1 MAYSEAKVIAGG
13 LAHIPIIIGLFW
25 FIRSYFN
32 KRSLN
37 FEKKNTPVK
46 TKPIPKKVEKKAA
59 TPKRVEDKVVL
70 PKKSENKVITPKK
83 VDKKTN
89 SSSETEKEVVSS
101 KKVEESIS
109 EPKKVEITIDKSKSQ
124 SKSEEPL
131 SSDIKT
137 VPPKAIENTKIEQK
151 TLKQMKHADVPVNTY
166 RPKTPFIGTVKE
178 NYSLLKDGAIGRVNH
193 ITFDLSGG
201 DPALNYVEGQSV
213 GIMAAGEDSNGK
225 PHKLRLY
232 SIASTRHGDNFEGNT
247 VSLCVRQL
255 QYEKDGQ
262 TINGI
267 CSTYLCDIKPGDKVK
282 ITGPVGKEMLLPEE
296 EDANIVML
304 ATGTGIAPMRAYL
317 RRMFEPSEREKN
329 NWNFKGKAWLFMGA
343 PKSANLLYEE
353 DLQRYLQNFPDNFKY
368 TKAISREQQNIKGGR
383 MYIQDRVLESAN
395 ELFNM
400 IEDEKTHIYLC
411 GLKGMEPGIDE
422 AMTKAA
428 EEKGLNWSELRPQLR
443 KAGRWHVETY

>member
-1 MAYSEAKVIAGG
+1 MYSQAKVIAGG
-13 LAHIPIIIGLFW
+13 LAHIPVVIAVFY
-25 FIRSYFN
+25 FILTTFN
-32 KRSLN
+32 KRALK
-37 FEKKNTPVK
+37 FVEEAK
-46 TKPIPKKVEKKAA
+46 TKKPETKAVETKKVA
-59 TPKRVEDKVVL
+59 
-70 PKKSENKVITPKK
+70 
-83 VDKKTN
+83 
-89 SSSETEKEVVSS
+89 VS
-101 KKVEESIS
+101 
-109 EPKKVEITIDKSKSQ
+109 
-124 SKSEEPL
+124 
-131 SSDIKT
+131 
-137 VPPKAIENTKIEQK
+137 KIEAPK
-151 TLKQMKHADVPVNTY
+151 TEAPKTEAPKIVKKKHADVPVNIY
-166 RPKTPFIGTVKE
+166 RPKTPYEGTVIE
-178 NYSLLKDGAIGRVNH
+178 NYSLLKEGAIGRVNH
-193 ITFDLSGG
+193 ITFDLKDS
-201 DPALNYVEGQSV
+201 DPFLNYVEGQSI
-213 GIMAAGEDSNGK
+213 GIMPAGEDANGK

-232 SIASTRHGDNFEGNT
+232 SIASTRHGDDFNGNT

-255 QYEKDGQ
+255 QYEKDGE
-262 TINGI
+262 TINGV

-317 RRMFEPSEREKN
+317 RRMFEPTEKEKN
-329 NWNFKGKAWLFMGA
+329 KWNFKGKAWLFMGA

-353 DLQRYLQNFPDNFKY
+353 DLQRYLADNPDNFKY
-368 TKAISREQQNIKGGR
+368 TKAISREQQNTKGGR

-428 EEKGLNWSELRPQLR
+428 EEKGLNWSELRPQLK

>member
-1 MAYSEAKVIAGG
+1 MVYSQAKVIAGG
-13 LAHIPIIIGLFW
+13 LAHIPIVIGIFY
-25 FIRSYFN
+25 FIMTFFN
-32 KRSLN
+32 KRALE
-37 FEKKNTPVK
+37 FDEAKK
-46 TKPIPKKVEKKAA
+46 PKKVEKK
-59 TPKRVEDKVVL
+59 VEKTETNSQSSAPIKKEIKTTSEKLASDSDKT
-70 PKKSENKVITPKK
+70 KTSTTINKENISI
-83 VDKKTN
+83 DKKN
-89 SSSETEKEVVSS
+89 I
-101 KKVEESIS
+101 KK
-109 EPKKVEITIDKSKSQ
+109 
-124 SKSEEPL
+124 
-131 SSDIKT
+131 
-137 VPPKAIENTKIEQK
+137 
-151 TLKQMKHADVPVNTY
+151 KHADVPVNIY
-166 RPKTPFIGTVKE
+166 RPKTPYEGTVKE

-193 ITFDLSGG
+193 ITFDLKDS
-201 DPALNYVEGQSV
+201 DPFLKYVEGQSI
-213 GIMAAGEDSNGK
+213 GIMPAGEDSNGK

-232 SIASTRHGDNFEGNT
+232 SIASTRHGDDFEGNT

-255 QYEKDGQ
+255 QYEKDGE
-262 TINGI
+262 TINGV
-267 CSTYLCDIKPGDKVK
+267 CSTYLCDIKLGDKVK

-317 RRMFEPSEREKN
+317 RRMFEATEKEKN

-353 DLQRYLQNFPDNFKY
+353 DLQRYLTNYPDNFKY
-368 TKAISREQQNIKGGR
+368 TKAISREQLNAKGGR

-428 EEKGLNWSELRPQLR
+428 EEKGLNWAELRPQLK

>member
-1 MAYSEAKVIAGG
+1 MYSQAKVIAGG
-13 LAHIPIIIGLFW
+13 LAHIPVVIAVFY
-25 FIRSYFN
+25 FILTTFN
-32 KRSLN
+32 KRALK
-37 FEKKNTPVK
+37 FVEEVK
-46 TKPIPKKVEKKAA
+46 TKKPEA
-59 TPKRVEDKVVL
+59 KVV
-70 PKKSENKVITPKK
+70 
-83 VDKKTN
+83 
-89 SSSETEKEVVSS
+89 
-101 KKVEESIS
+101 
-109 EPKKVEITIDKSKSQ
+109 EPKKVAVSKA
-124 SKSEEPL
+124 EP
-131 SSDIKT
+131 S
-137 VPPKAIENTKIEQK
+137 KIETPKTEIQK
-151 TLKQMKHADVPVNTY
+151 VVKKKHADVPVNIY
-166 RPKTPFIGTVKE
+166 RPKTPYEGTVLE
-178 NYSLLKDGAIGRVNH
+178 NYSLLKEGAIGRVNH
-193 ITFDLSGG
+193 ITFDLKDS
-201 DPALNYVEGQSV
+201 DPFLNYVEGQSI
-213 GIMAAGEDSNGK
+213 GIMPAGEDANGK

-232 SIASTRHGDNFEGNT
+232 SIASTRHGDNFNGNT

-255 QYEKDGQ
+255 QYEKDGE
-262 TINGI
+262 TINGV

-282 ITGPVGKEMLLPEE
+282 ITGPVGKEMLLPDE

-317 RRMFEPSEREKN
+317 RRMFEPTEKEKN

-353 DLQRYLQNFPDNFKY
+353 DLQRYLTDYPDNFKY
-368 TKAISREQQNIKGGR
+368 TKAISREQQNTKGGR

-428 EEKGLNWSELRPQLR
+428 EEKGLNWSELRPQLK

>member
-1 MAYSEAKVIAGG
+1 MYSQAKVIAGG
-13 LAHIPIIIGLFW
+13 LAHIPVVIAVFY
-25 FIRSYFN
+25 FILTTFN
-32 KRSLN
+32 KRALKFVEES
-37 FEKKNTPVK
+37 K
-46 TKPIPKKVEKKAA
+46 TKKPEA
-59 TPKRVEDKVVL
+59 KVV
-70 PKKSENKVITPKK
+70 EPKK
-83 VDKKTN
+83 VDASKA
-89 SSSETEKEVVSS
+89 ESS
-101 KKVEESIS
+101 KVEPSKAESPNTEASKVV
-109 EPKKVEITIDKSKSQ
+109 KK
-124 SKSEEPL
+124 
-131 SSDIKT
+131 
-137 VPPKAIENTKIEQK
+137 
-151 TLKQMKHADVPVNTY
+151 KHADVPVNIY
-166 RPKTPFIGTVKE
+166 RPKTPYEGTVIE
-178 NYSLLKDGAIGRVNH
+178 NYSLLKEGAIGRVNH
-193 ITFDLSGG
+193 ITFDLKDS
-201 DPALNYVEGQSV
+201 DPFLNYVEGQSI
-213 GIMAAGEDSNGK
+213 GIMPAGEDANGK

-232 SIASTRHGDNFEGNT
+232 SIASTRHGDNFNGNT

-255 QYEKDGQ
+255 QYEKDGE
-262 TINGI
+262 TINGV

-317 RRMFEPSEREKN
+317 RRMFEATEKEKN

-353 DLQRYLQNFPDNFKY
+353 DLQRYLADYPDNFKY
-368 TKAISREQQNIKGGR
+368 TKAISREQQNTKGGR

-428 EEKGLNWSELRPQLR
+428 EEKGLNWSELRPQLK

>member
-13 LAHIPIIIGLFW
+13 LAHIPIIIGIFW
-25 FIRSYFN
+25 LIRSYFN
-32 KRSLN
+32 KRTNN
-37 FEKKNTPVK
+37 FELAQKSTKVK
-46 TKPIPKKVEKKAA
+46 PPIKKVENKAVANNKVESKVSDTKK
-59 TPKRVEDKVVL
+59 L
-70 PKKSENKVITPKK
+70 ENKVSDTKK
-83 VDKKTN
+83 LENKVSDAIKPENKVTKTN
-89 SSSETEKEVVSS
+89 KVTNKVSDAIKPENKSS
-101 KKVEESIS
+101 ESIS
-109 EPKKVEITIDKSKSQ
+109 
-124 SKSEEPL
+124 SE
-131 SSDIKT
+131 IKT
-137 VPPKAIENTKIEQK
+137 VPPKTEENTKIDQK
-151 TLKQMKHADVPVNTY
+151 PLNKMKHADVPVNTY
-166 RPKTPFIGTVKE
+166 RPKTPFVGTVKE
-178 NYSLLKDGAIGRVNH
+178 NYSLLKEGAIGRVNH

-201 DPALNYVEGQSV
+201 DPFLNYVEGQSV
-213 GIMAAGEDSNGK
+213 GIMAAGEDTNGK

-232 SIASTRHGDNFEGNT
+232 SIASTRHGDDFEGNT

-262 TINGI
+262 TINGV
-267 CSTYLCDIKPGDKVK
+267 CSTYLCDIKPGDQVK
-282 ITGPVGKEMLLPEE
+282 ITGPVGKEMLLPEDE
-296 EDANIVML
+296 EANIVML

-353 DLQRYLQNFPDNFKY
+353 DLQRYLQNYPDNFKY
-368 TKAISREQQNIKGGR
+368 TKAISREQQNTKGGR

-428 EEKGLNWSELRPQLR
+428 EEKGLNWAELRPQLR